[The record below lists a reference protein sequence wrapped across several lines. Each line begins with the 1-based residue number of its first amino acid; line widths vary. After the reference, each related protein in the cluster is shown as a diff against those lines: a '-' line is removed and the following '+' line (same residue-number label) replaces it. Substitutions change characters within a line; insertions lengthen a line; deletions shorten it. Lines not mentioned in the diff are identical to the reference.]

1 MKFLLVFIVSLNFCK
16 IGAQENLGTVD
27 VIGTSPLPGI
37 LIDRK
42 DVPHTSQKIT
52 ETQIQ
57 ENLTKSI
64 TDLINENFSGIST
77 ATLKPIGPPQSCPIK
92 VILFRSRLM
101 NSFFISS
108 L

>member
-1 MKFLLVFIVSLNFCK
+1 MKFILVFIVFFYFCK
-16 IGAQENLGTVD
+16 ISAQEDLGTVD

-57 ENLTKSI
+57 ENLTKKH
-64 TDLINENFSGIST
+64 NRPYE
-77 ATLKPIGPPQSCPIK
+77 
-92 VILFRSRLM
+92 
-101 NSFFISS
+101 
-108 L
+108 

>member
-1 MKFLLVFIVSLNFCK
+1 MRLFFIFISLFSFYKLN
-16 IGAQENLGTVD
+16 AQENLGTID

-57 ENLTKSI
+57 E
-64 TDLINENFSGIST
+64 DLF
-77 ATLKPIGPPQSCPIK
+77 
-92 VILFRSRLM
+92 
-101 NSFFISS
+101 
-108 L
+108 